1 MSDINYF
8 VTMQLPERIKGHAF
22 FSLEDAQALFNEAG
36 NNGELASVLWD
47 GKTRQKLKSCG
58 DEKFEREMLGFLYV
72 NMDSISIGNPFEKV
86 EEEGD
91 IIKYFVTT
99 QLGTSHIR
107 GEAFGSG
114 KAAEARLQEL
124 RGEES
129 ASAAAAAIWDV
140 DGRKCANPHG
150 EEKLIAEMWDWI
162 LANKSSITLPRPA
175 GNYETHP
182 PMIETSPS
190 ITAAA
195 PMPTEAKVVSSGKAA
210 VDKEKETTQ
219 CSGTCIVN

>member
-1 MSDINYF
+1 MSDDSSINYI
-8 VTMQLPERIKGHAF
+8 VTMQLGPEHIKGHAF
-22 FSLEDAQALFNEAG
+22 VSLEDAQALFNEAG

-58 DEKFEREMLGFLYV
+58 DVKFEREMLGFLYV
-72 NMDSISIGNPFEKV
+72 NMESISIGNPFEKV
-86 EEEGD
+86 EVEGD
-91 IIKYFVTT
+91 VIKYFVTT
-99 QLGTSHIR
+99 QLGPAHIR

-124 RGEES
+124 GGGES
-129 ASAAAAAIWDV
+129 AAAAIWDV

-162 LANKSSITLPRPA
+162 LANKGSITLPRPA
-175 GNYETHP
+175 GNYETSPPIEISPSSTAVAAP
-182 PMIETSPS
+182 PMPV
-190 ITAAA
+190 
-195 PMPTEAKVVSSGKAA
+195 TEAKVDT

-219 CSGTCIVN
+219 CSGTCVVS